1 MCIIIGKGVLGTTRK
16 HVLAAVCTVVAA
28 ALVLSFGYYAGRR
41 VNRDEYAVVYSSS
54 AREAVER
61 SMPDLVDLNTADAEE
76 LAGLEGIG
84 PALAERIIAY
94 REENG
99 PFEHASDV
107 MNVPGIGEGIFAKI
121 KDSVTVD

>member
-1 MCIIIGKGVLGTTRK
+1 MLGTTRK
-16 HVLAAVCTVVAA
+16 HVLAAVCAVVAA
-28 ALVLSFGYYAGRR
+28 ALALSFGYYAGRR

-54 AREAVER
+54 AREDVVR
-61 SMPDLVDLNTADAEE
+61 SMPELVDLNTADAEE